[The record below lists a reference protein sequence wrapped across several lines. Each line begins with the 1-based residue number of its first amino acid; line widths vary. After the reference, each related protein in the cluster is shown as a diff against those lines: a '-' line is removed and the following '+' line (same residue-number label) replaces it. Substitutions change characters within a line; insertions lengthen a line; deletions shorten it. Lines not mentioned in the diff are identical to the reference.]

1 VVQACSDSCCHIPHV
16 RIPVPV
22 KLFQFSRKGAKPAKE
37 EQYNDMI
44 SWNDENIPSLRALR
58 PGESQ
63 YLKIG
68 IRAEA
73 VVAMIAIS

>member
-22 KLFQFSRKGAKPAKE
+22 KLFQFSRKGAKE